1 MQKRK
6 KQARSP
12 GFGHFSDLFEDP
24 AWSSS
29 KGLKAVPSRGF
40 RAVFPKEAKRQLN
53 CNKNT
58 INYVPSATA
67 DASFYQY
74 IQFFRLRFAL
84 LKKQSLFFTRPIL
97 FKSPLFSP
105 SSPLFPD
112 CSYLSPLLATVS
124 ISTEYRALSR
134 YKTVALFPGAPLRP
148 SLFPLSSSSQNIG
161 AKGSPHLSV
170 RGDSASRILFC
181 AALQAFL
188 R

>member
-12 GFGHFSDLFEDP
+12 GIGHFSDLFEDP

-40 RAVFPKEAKRQLN
+40 RAVFSKEAKRQIS

-74 IQFFRLRFAL
+74 IQLFRLRFAL
-84 LKKQSLFFTRPIL
+84 LKKQSLFSL
-97 FKSPLFSP
+97 DL
-105 SSPLFPD
+105 
-112 CSYLSPLLATVS
+112 SYLSHCFAAPPLLFRRFLSPERSYLPPLPATVS
-124 ISTEYRALSR
+124 ISTEYRALPR
-134 YKTVALFPGAPLRP
+134 LKAVALFPPVLTVTF
-148 SLFPLSSSSQNIG
+148 LFYCIKS
-161 AKGSPHLSV
+161 
-170 RGDSASRILFC
+170 
-181 AALQAFL
+181 
-188 R
+188 